1 MLRLKGG
8 APEPIEK
15 GDSDEDFVE
24 TNPVRRRKGRKLRK
38 RKVTGEL
45 TKDEAGSF
53 IMEISLIHR
62 HPWGT
67 QVMALKVT
75 RGNKRFRLFLLSL
88 LRQAVRRQGR
98 FLRVR
103 EEEKKKM
110 VVTKMSEILSLQKI

>member
-1 MLRLKGG
+1 
-8 APEPIEK
+8 
-15 GDSDEDFVE
+15 
-24 TNPVRRRKGRKLRK
+24 
-38 RKVTGEL
+38 
-45 TKDEAGSF
+45 
-53 IMEISLIHR
+53 MEISVIHR

-103 EEEKKKM
+103 EEEKKEM
-110 VVTKMSEILSLQKI
+110 VVTKISEILSLQKI